1 MAPNNKRPN
10 ILWLMTDQ
18 HKTDALSFVWDSL
31 SDAPYLCKKRD
42 LTPNL
47 DALAADGCFFPN
59 AYCPSPV
66 CGPARASMKTG
77 KYPPATGAVKNWKA
91 LNEDNTYL
99 PILLRDGG
107 YETGMSGKLHFFP
120 PEEDYGF
127 QVRHLSDA
135 PYSVY
140 WEDDKHSE
148 YIKWLRQEHFD
159 AKGIDPVAL
168 FNADESA
175 YDSNIKQFI
184 QGSFFRT
191 KEEHETGWTTERAID
206 FLEHDWDGEKPFFF
220 YTSYFGPHQPY
231 GAPDPYND
239 FVSPDEILLPESYY
253 TDFKKGC
260 PIFEEKNRALYNHI
274 RRDMTEQDVKEVI
287 ASYLGQV
294 HMIDESI
301 GELIR
306 YLKEKGLYDNTF
318 IIFSS
323 DHGDHLGEHGL
334 FFKGEMYDS
343 CAKVPLIIK
352 PAGAPS
358 GRRRSEVVNTI
369 DLFQT
374 VLDAAQIDWK
384 PRPGREAE
392 YTESRSLM
400 PLLSG
405 DASQWDNET
414 YSIIGDKRDSA
425 LCMVRRDAC
434 KLIRLAHG
442 PKDAVY
448 EMYDLEKDPD
458 EHTDVYERP
467 EYRKVRD
474 CLQKKLDAWFQK
486 QYPCFDA

>member
-1 MAPNNKRPN
+1 MPSAAKRPN
-10 ILWLMTDQ
+10 ILWIMTDQ
-18 HKTDALSFVWDSL
+18 HKANALSFVWNQL
-31 SDAPYLCKKRD
+31 SDAPYRCEQRD

-47 DALAADGCFFPN
+47 DALSQDGYFFPN
-59 AYCPSPV
+59 TYCPSPV

-99 PILLRDGG
+99 PILLRDSG
-107 YETGMSGKLHFFP
+107 YQTGMSGKLHFFP
-120 PEEDYGF
+120 PEADYGF

-148 YIKWLRQEHFD
+148 YIKWLKENYFD
-159 AKGIDPVAL
+159 AKGVDPVEL
-168 FNADESA
+168 FNTDESA

-184 QGSFFRT
+184 QGSFFRS
-191 KEEHETGWTTERAID
+191 KEEHETGWTTERTID
-206 FLEHDWDGEKPFFF
+206 FLENDWAGEQPFFC

-239 FVSPDEILLPESYY
+239 FVSPDDILLPESYY

-260 PIFEEKNRALYNHI
+260 PVFEEKNRTLYDHI

-301 GELIR
+301 GELIA
-306 YLKEKGLYDNTF
+306 YLKQKGLYDNTF
-318 IIFSS
+318 IVFSS
-323 DHGDHLGEHGL
+323 DHGDHLSEHGL

-352 PAGAPS
+352 PAGC
-358 GRRRSEVVNTI
+358 RSPHYKPEVVNTI

-374 VLDAAQIDWK
+374 LLDVAEIGWK
-384 PRPGREAE
+384 PRPGKEAE

-400 PLLSG
+400 PLLTQEN
-405 DASQWDNET
+405 APWNNET
-414 YSIIGDKRDSA
+414 YSIFGDKRDSA
-425 LCMVRRDAC
+425 LCMIRQENC

-442 PKDAVY
+442 PNDAVY
-448 EMYDLEKDPD
+448 EMYDLAKDPH
-458 EHTDVYERP
+458 EHINVYEAP
-467 EYRKVRD
+467 EYQAVRQQ
-474 CLQKKLDAWFQK
+474 LQQKLDSWFHK
-486 QYPCFDA
+486 QYLCFEA